1 MKVFLTGASGFVG
14 SAALKSLAAAGHDVL
29 GMVRDIKKADAVM
42 KAGGTPI
49 IGDLMD
55 PTTWSE
61 NVKECDAVI
70 SASMPVD
77 ITQKL
82 SIEEADRFSGTHARE
97 VINLI
102 NAAADSNVKAVVLTY
117 HVTVFEDQGDM
128 WINEMNKIDPVG
140 LSRVIAG
147 GYWDIDKAA
156 RDAGVQTIEVF
167 PGWAY
172 GPGNWFKE
180 LVVDRLRSGE
190 GRIIG
195 KGTNY
200 MSLVH
205 IDDVAEAYRLVLDKM
220 PVGERF
226 IISDSH
232 PVMLK
237 EFFKLVA
244 MEMGLPAPGTIDKQ
258 DFAARYGEA
267 ITEGFT
273 ASVRVKNDKAKK
285 ELGFSAKY
293 DNYCHGVPAVLKD
306 MGIEPAKEMPR
317 AAGF

>member
-29 GMVRDIKKADAVM
+29 GMVRDIKKADPVM

-49 IGDLMD
+49 VGDLLD

-77 ITQKL
+77 ITQKI
-82 SIEEADRFSGTHARE
+82 SVEEADRLSGTHARE

-102 NAAADSNVKAVVLTY
+102 NAAADSNVKAIILTY
-117 HVTVFEDQGDM
+117 HVTVFEDQGEM
-128 WINEMNKIDPVG
+128 WVNEMNKIDPVG
-140 LSRVIAG
+140 LARVVAG

-156 RDAGVQTIEVF
+156 RDAGVQTIELF

-190 GRIIG
+190 GMIAG

-200 MSLVH
+200 ISLVH

-244 MEMGLPAPGTIDKQ
+244 MEMGLPAPDTMDKQ

-273 ASVRVKNDKAKK
+273 SSVRVKNDKAKK
-285 ELGFSAKY
+285 ELGFSAKF